1 MRKRILALVCIFLY
15 ILTNCYAQNHL
26 ISIDLT
32 KAKDAVPMSNLFDK
46 VEYVPLETNKNCLLK
61 PTAAYYVTKDYII
74 AMNIFYNTYLFDRKT
89 GKYIREIGSEGGG
102 PEEYQG
108 FMLYYNGL
116 NEKNNVIYAV
126 EHEQWKGYDIETG
139 KMCDLIK
146 KPVWKGDLINIPA
159 PFLIDNNR
167 YIGTVVGETVEE
179 EKRMVTF
186 DRKGTVDKIYPKTT
200 SSTVLR
206 FSGLGIFYKYGG
218 GNYFYE
224 TCFSDTVYYVSDN
237 KLLPHIIFKTGNR
250 DDVYQRSNDI
260 KYVSDQKSITN
271 VCETNHYVFFNYI
284 LGHDQRTIYNG
295 VYDKYDKTV
304 YIAKNKNNNERNYG
318 YVNDIDALSAFS
330 IKGMNSENELYGA
343 LDAEILLDHI
353 NCNAVKLTNR
363 VKKLLVNLQEDDN
376 PIIVIASPK

>member
-1 MRKRILALVCIFLY
+1 MKYAKIYLICVFLY
-15 ILTNCYAQNHL
+15 TVVFSFAQNQL
-26 ISIDLT
+26 ITIDLT
-32 KAKDAVPMSNLFDK
+32 KAKEATPMSKLFDK
-46 VEYVPLETNKNCLLK
+46 VEYVALETNKNCLLK

-116 NEKNNVIYAV
+116 DEKKNVIYAV

-159 PFLIDNNR
+159 PFSIDNNR
-167 YIGTVVGETVEE
+167 YIGTVVAESIEE
-179 EKRMVTF
+179 EKSMVTF
-186 DRKGTVDKIYPKTT
+186 DRKGAVDKIYPKTA
-200 SSTVLR
+200 SSNVLR
-206 FSGLGIFYKYGG
+206 FSGLGIFYKYSGN
-218 GNYFYE
+218 NYFYE
-224 TCFSDTVYYVSDN
+224 TCFSDTVYYICDN

-250 DDVYQRSNDI
+250 KDVYERSNDT

-271 VCETNHYVFFNYI
+271 VCETNHFVFFNYI

-295 VYDKYDKTV
+295 VYDKYNKTV
-304 YIAKNKNNNERNYG
+304 YIAQTKNINERHYG
-318 YVNDIDALSAFS
+318 YVNDIDGLSAFS
-330 IKGMNSENELYGA
+330 IKGMNSQNEVYGP
-343 LDAEILLDHI
+343 LDAEILSNYLDSD
-353 NCNAVKLTNR
+353 ALKMSERARKL
-363 VKKLLVNLQEDDN
+363 VANLQEDDN
-376 PIIVIASPK
+376 PILVIATPK

>member
-1 MRKRILALVCIFLY
+1 MRKRILALIYFFY
-15 ILTNCYAQNHL
+15 ILTNGYAQNHL

-32 KAKDAVPMSNLFDK
+32 QAKDAVPMSKLFDK
-46 VEYVPLETNKNCLLK
+46 IEYVPLETNKNCLLK
-61 PTAAYYVTKDYII
+61 PSAAYYVTKDYII

-116 NEKNNVIYAV
+116 DEKNNIIYAV

-167 YIGTVVGETVEE
+167 YIGTVVGESIEE
-179 EKRMVTF
+179 DKSMVTF
-186 DRKGTVDKIYPKTT
+186 DRKGTVDKIYPKTA
-200 SSTVLR
+200 SSDVLR

-218 GNYFYE
+218 DNYFYE
-224 TCFSDTVYYVSDN
+224 TCFSDTVYYISDN

-250 DDVYQRSNDI
+250 NDVYERSNDM

-271 VCETNHYVFFNYI
+271 VCETNHFVFFNYI

-295 VYDKYDKTV
+295 VYDKYNKTV
-304 YIAKNKNNNERNYG
+304 YIAKNKSNNERNYG

-353 NCNAVKLTNR
+353 NCNAVKLSNR
-363 VKKLLVNLQEDDN
+363 VEKLLVNLQEDDN